1 MAYGNKKEI
10 YLGRIRFPCLSEDQC
25 RKMHWAS
32 LEILERVGVRLH
44 LEEAIQLFKKAGAQ
58 IIDNNLVRVPSSLVE
73 KVLSAVPKRVILY
86 DRHGNPAM
94 PVEGHRCFY
103 GPGSDCL
110 NIIDHRS
117 GKRRNPVLKD
127 VVEGVILCDNLS
139 NIDFVMSMLLPSD
152 VNETIADR
160 YQMEAMLNYTTKPII
175 FVTYEFEGCIDAVKM
190 AEVVVGG
197 PEALRQNP
205 LVACYINV
213 PSGVLHNKDSLK
225 KLLFLA
231 SKNLPVL
238 YIPSSTAGATGPVT
252 PAGAAAL
259 DYAGVLVGLVLSQL
273 KREGSPF
280 VVSGIPPGHLDMR
293 TLVGTYCEPERGIT
307 QAMAHFYGLP
317 MFSIG
322 GASESKTLDL
332 QAAAEA
338 ALSLTVETLAGGH
351 IIHDMGYLE
360 SGLTFS
366 FAQLVICDEIV
377 SWIKAFAKGFE
388 VSDESLALEVIAKVG
403 PEGQFLNTKHTL
415 KHYRER
421 WYPSLFDRATYES
434 WQEKGGKTLTER
446 AAERI
451 ELILTEH
458 KPEPLPLKV
467 KENLRKIVQ
476 KAKSG

>member
-1 MAYGNKKEI
+1 
-10 YLGRIRFPCLSEDQC
+10 
-25 RKMHWAS
+25 MHWTS
-32 LEILERVGVRLH
+32 LEILERMGVRLH
-44 LEEAIQLFKKAGAQ
+44 LEEAIHLLKKAGANVT
-58 IIDNNLVRVPSSLVE
+58 DGNLVRVPSNLVE
-73 KVLSAVPKRVILY
+73 KALATVPKRLVLY
-86 DRHGNPAM
+86 DRLGNPVM

-117 GKRRNPVLKD
+117 ETRRKPVVKD
-127 VVEGVILCDNLS
+127 LIEGVILCDSLS

-152 VNETIADR
+152 VDEAIADR